1 MLNEKQHFFAHAY
14 IGCGGNGRAAAIKAG
29 YSHTS
34 AAKRACDFLKVPEGV
49 QDIVQTHRNAV
60 LKATEDFDV
69 VAELIGLCR
78 MSAASGSLAVAH
90 NTLATLGRLQNL
102 EPARRVEVRNLDPDE
117 IDRQI
122 EHYLSIINHQ
132 SSKNEMAA
140 ADLSHE
146 GLIIFLIGLT
156 CGIVGWH

>member
-34 AAKRACDFLKVPEGV
+34 AAKRACDLLKVPEV
-49 QDIVQTHRNAV
+49 QDIVQTHRDAV
-60 LKATEDFDV
+60 LKATEDFNV
-69 VAELIGLCR
+69 VEELIGLYR
-78 MSAASGSLAVAH
+78 MSVASGSLAVAH

-132 SSKNEMAA
+132 NTKRPPE
-140 ADLSHE
+140 
-146 GLIIFLIGLT
+146 ICLT
-156 CGIVGWH
+156 RA

>member
-1 MLNEKQHFFAHAY
+1 MLNEKQHFFAHAC

-34 AAKRACDFLKVPEGV
+34 AAKRVCDLLKVPEV

-69 VAELIGLCR
+69 VKELIGLYR

-90 NTLATLGRLQNL
+90 NILATLGRLQNL
-102 EPARRVEVRNLDPDE
+102 EPARRAEVRNLDPDE
-117 IDRQI
+117 MDRQI

-132 SSKNEMAA
+132 NTKRPPE
-140 ADLSHE
+140 
-146 GLIIFLIGLT
+146 ICLT
-156 CGIVGWH
+156 RA

>member
-1 MLNEKQHFFAHAY
+1 MPLNEKQNHFAHAY
-14 IGCGGNGRAAAIKAG
+14 IACGGNGRAAAIQAG

-34 AAKRACDFLKVPEGV
+34 AAKRACDLLKHPEV
-49 QDIVQTHRNAV
+49 QDIVQTHRDAV

-69 VAELIGLCR
+69 VEELIGLYR
-78 MSAASGSLAVAH
+78 MSVASGSLAVAH

-132 SSKNEMAA
+132 KTKWPPVAE
-140 ADLSHE
+140 
-146 GLIIFLIGLT
+146 
-156 CGIVGWH
+156 V